1 MIRAFSSA
9 FEATRIPLR
18 MVLVILTKK
27 TSTGLSSLDL
37 ASASRTHLARMGLRP
52 IKPTMTYS

>member
-18 MVLVILTKK
+18 MVLVILAKK
-27 TSTGLSSLDL
+27 PSTRFSQDPCLGVNTNSKRLG
-37 ASASRTHLARMGLRP
+37 RVLR
-52 IKPTMTYS
+52 